1 MFIHHISRITLQL
14 RRVRPLHWTVLKR
27 LPQPKYH
34 PTKSVALTVCCAFIG
49 VASYKRLPQILF
61 SRAACQEAVL
71 DHPVLINSEIDRL
84 HSVKSL
90 LVGQMR
96 LWHHV
101 LRTLASNLVQFVLVS
116 LRYIRNSI
124 LFGPLLFSYP
134 LVLLFPDRLQ
144 DVWLRALLRSIEL
157 SGPTFIKLGQWAS
170 TRRDLFSQDFCDQL
184 SKLHRNA
191 PSHSVEY
198 TKRAL
203 EHAFGLLG
211 KEIFRLESGNETVY
225 SGCVGQVHKAY
236 MRPDVYQAV
245 MKGREGGLRD
255 WRMRDRASDPIMDEE
270 KWIPVAVKVL
280 HPGIYESVHLD
291 LRIINVFARILNLI
305 PGLHWLS
312 PVDLVDEFESL
323 MKNQINLKLE
333 AENLER
339 FHQNFS
345 KVPHVRIPQPV
356 WPFVT
361 NEILVETFESGQSIS
376 AFISCDPDNPDE
388 KGIKKILAQMGVDV
402 ILKMVFVDNFV
413 HADLHP
419 GNILVQGVEE
429 ALVQPSRTVDFHDH
443 ITEFQVYLKEPKNP
457 IKLVLLDTGITSH
470 LEERDFNNFYKVFT
484 AIVLRKGD
492 VVAELFAEHASSN
505 ECNDV
510 EKFKA
515 DMKSLVEKAHERS
528 LQLSKM
534 QVGQLLRELFAL
546 MIHHKVKLESNFAS
560 IILAIMVLEGLGRSL
575 DPNLDIL
582 KAAKPV
588 LLGR

>member
-1 MFIHHISRITLQL
+1 MIIHHISRISLQL
-14 RRVRPLHWTVLKR
+14 GRIRPLRLTVLKH
-27 LPQPKYH
+27 LPSLKCCS
-34 PTKSVALTVCCAFIG
+34 TKPIALSVCWAFIG
-49 VASYKRLPQILF
+49 VASYRHLPHFTIR
-61 SRAACQEAVL
+61 RASCQEAIL
-71 DHPVLINSEIDRL
+71 EHPVVSQSDRV
-84 HSVKSL
+84 HSIKSL
-90 LVGQMR
+90 LVGQLR

-101 LRTLASNLVQFVLVS
+101 AVILASNLVQCVLVS

-170 TRRDLFSQDFCDQL
+170 TRRDIFAQDFCDQL

-191 PSHSVEY
+191 PSHSLEY
-198 TKRAL
+198 TEKAL
-203 EHAFGLLG
+203 EHAFGMLWND
-211 KEIFRLESGNETVY
+211 IFRLESGNETVY

-236 MRPDVYQAV
+236 MRLDVYKAI
-245 MKGREGGLRD
+245 MEGRDKGLRD
-255 WRMRDRASDPIMDEE
+255 WRMRLLDPVRDEGE
-270 KWIPVAVKVL
+270 WIPVAVKVL
-280 HPGIYESVHLD
+280 HPGIYECVHLD
-291 LRIINVFARILNLI
+291 LRIIHVFARILNLI

-333 AENLER
+333 AENLDK

-345 KVPHVRIPQPV
+345 KVPHIKVPQPV

-361 NEILVETFESGQSIS
+361 EDILVETFESGQSIS
-376 AFISCDPDNPDE
+376 TFISHDPDNLDE
-388 KGIKKILAQMGVDV
+388 KGIKKILAKMGVDV
-402 ILKMVFVDNFV
+402 ILKMIFVDNFV

-429 ALVQPSRTVDFHDH
+429 ALDQPCRTVDFHDH
-443 ITEFQVYLKEPKNP
+443 ITEFQVYLKHTSNP
-457 IKLVLLDTGITSH
+457 LKLVLLDTGITSH
-470 LEERDFNNFYKVFT
+470 LEERDFKNFYQVFT

-492 VVAELFAEHASSN
+492 VVAELFVEHASSN
-505 ECNDV
+505 ECKDV
-510 EKFKA
+510 EKFKD
-515 DMKSLVEKAHERS
+515 DMSALVEKAHEQT

-575 DPNLDIL
+575 DPHLDIL
-582 KAAKPV
+582 EAAKPV